1 MAPDFF
7 KIVLDF
13 CLLIPCY
20 NDEPGLI
27 RSLKSVEYD
36 NEKFIVVLVDDGSH
50 TAVDMGILKSS
61 LPHILY
67 MHLIRLPQNR
77 GITSALN
84 TGLQWILENTA
95 VPYIARLDCQDI
107 CHEQRF
113 YKQVTFLK
121 AHGNVG
127 LLGSWCTFVEDN
139 GEGYKYTTP
148 LKHRAIIEAMHLR
161 NVFIHP
167 TVMFRAVLLR
177 KAGLYPFA
185 YPYAEDY
192 AFFWKLLQL
201 AEGAMLEESLTTC
214 AIMPQGL
221 SLSNRK
227 AQLLSRKKVVQR
239 FGNRMDLKVIGLIKL
254 TILLMVPKTLL
265 LRLKMRKA
273 TVRN

>member
-1 MAPDFF
+1 
-7 KIVLDF
+7 
-13 CLLIPCY
+13 
-20 NDEPGLI
+20 
-27 RSLKSVEYD
+27 
-36 NEKFIVVLVDDGSH
+36 
-50 TAVDMGILKSS
+50 
-61 LPHILY
+61 
-67 MHLIRLPQNR
+67 
-77 GITSALN
+77 
-84 TGLQWILENTA
+84 
-95 VPYIARLDCQDI
+95 
-107 CHEQRF
+107 
-113 YKQVTFLK
+113 
-121 AHGNVG
+121 
-127 LLGSWCTFVEDN
+127 
-139 GEGYKYTTP
+139 
-148 LKHRAIIEAMHLR
+148 MHLR

-177 KAGLYPFA
+177 KAGLYPFD
-185 YPYAEDY
+185 YPHAEDY

-265 LRLKMRKA
+265 LRLKKRKA